1 MKTTFTKKRTFESRW
16 WQSGTPHWILHT
28 QKNWKCL
35 AACFWALQKDISDSE
50 ISCKNGYSACERRCF
65 SCVPVSGLLPDA
77 GWQVTVLLLLSED
90 WDQLFLLLGHQ
101 GGSDTVEPPRIE
113 PFSAENHAILNY
125 LVKNYIILTENYVI
139 VDYFNVIL
147 E

>member
-1 MKTTFTKKRTFESRW
+1 M
-16 WQSGTPHWILHT
+16 
-28 QKNWKCL
+28 
-35 AACFWALQKDISDSE
+35 
-50 ISCKNGYSACERRCF
+50 
-65 SCVPVSGLLPDA
+65 PDA

-113 PFSAENHAILNY
+113 PFSAENHAILAENH
-125 LVKNYIILTENYVI
+125 VIL
-139 VDYFNVIL
+139 DYFNVIL